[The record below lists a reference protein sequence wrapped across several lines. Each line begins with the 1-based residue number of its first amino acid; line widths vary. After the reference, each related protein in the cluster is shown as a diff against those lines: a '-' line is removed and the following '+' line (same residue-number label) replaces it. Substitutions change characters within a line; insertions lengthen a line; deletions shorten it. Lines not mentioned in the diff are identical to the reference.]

1 MFLTQF
7 DINVARRDAMRLLAS
22 PERLHA
28 AVLGAFPPGQSVSD
42 GARTLWRLDRG
53 PARHDARLMI
63 VSPLRPDLDGLGWSR
78 CCIPRLCGGRPKP
91 HTRSTR
97 QGITAR

>member
-63 VSPLRPDLDGLGWSR
+63 CLLYTSPSPRDKRQSR
-78 CCIPRLCGGRPKP
+78 MP
-91 HTRSTR
+91 SS
-97 QGITAR
+97 A

>member
-28 AVLGAFPPGQSVSD
+28 AVLGAFPPGQSVSN

-63 VSPLRPDLDGLGWSR
+63 VSRLRPDL
-78 CCIPRLCGGRPKP
+78 
-91 HTRSTR
+91 
-97 QGITAR
+97 TALNLSLIHI